1 MRNKLF
7 IILNI
12 ILFLSGCGYNSKTY
26 SPYLSKTKNI
36 QFLVDQ
42 GKINWEKRVNIDEA
56 NKSKLFLSKAY
67 TLDPNNDE
75 VAILYSRACHFIGH
89 YIEKD
94 PIKADSIF
102 SEGMDIAWDYIIST
116 DSYQE
121 GSAFSEGN
129 DKEKIIAGIE
139 NISDEL
145 IPVLYWWVENYSS
158 YLMTKPVMNRLE
170 NRDKVET
177 ALHQILSIKPDF
189 YYHGVNRIFGE
200 LYSRLPGVDLIHSE
214 NNFQKSVAGSPNYF
228 ANYVSRAQY
237 FHTKNGDREKFIQD
251 LQKVLNMDPTILP
264 EVSPENLFEQEKA
277 KILLSK
283 ESSLF
288 K

>member
-36 QFLVDQ
+36 QFLVNQ

-75 VAILYSRACHFIGH
+75 VAILYSRACNFIGH

-94 PIKADSIF
+94 PFKADSIF

-145 IPVLYWWVENYSS
+145 LPVLYWWVENYSS
-158 YLMTKPVMNRLE
+158 YLMTKPVMSRLE

-189 YYHGVNRIFGE
+189 YYHGANRIFGE